1 VQDDGK
7 KWIYWAIPALVV
19 IGLGVAL
26 YYGRTQRQ
34 APVTPAEHV
43 EPAPPE
49 SVEPPIKHP
58 VQEEPAPE
66 PLPALEDSDS
76 AVQQSVSGVFGG
88 ALDPFLIPQNIIRR
102 VVVTIDNLPR
112 KKTSVQLWPV
122 KPTAGTLVTTADG
135 EEAVLSAENYARYA
149 PLVQIAQRADMEQV
163 AAAYRRLYPLL
174 QQAYVE
180 LGYPQGYFNDRLVEV
195 IDHLL
200 DTPEIAGP
208 IKLTQPGVFYQY
220 ADASLEER
228 SAGQK
233 LLIRMG
239 TGNAAII
246 KGKLRQLRAQVTRKD
261 AQTP

>member
-1 VQDDGK
+1 MQDDGK
-7 KWIYWAIPALVV
+7 TWIYWAVPAVVV

-26 YYGRTQRQ
+26 YYGRLQRQ
-34 APVTPAEHV
+34 APVEPAAQV
-43 EPAPPE
+43 EPAPAE

-66 PLPALEDSDS
+66 PLPALENSDGT
-76 AVQQSVSGVFGG
+76 VQQSVTSLFGG
-88 ALDPFLIPQNIIRR
+88 ALDPFLIPQNIVRR

-112 KKTSVQLWPV
+112 RKTSVQLWPV
-122 KPTAGTLVTTADG
+122 KPTGGTLVTTPDG
-135 EEAVLSAENYARYA
+135 EEAVLSPENYARYR
-149 PLVQIAQRADMEQV
+149 PLVQIAQQADMAQV
-163 AAAYRRLYPLL
+163 AATYRTLYPLL

-208 IKLTQPGVFYQY
+208 IKLAQPGVFYQY

-239 TGNAAII
+239 TENAGII
-246 KGKLRQLRAQVTRKD
+246 KTKLRQLRAQITRKD
-261 AQTP
+261 AETP